1 MVMELFQ
8 WKAEYDI
15 GLPDIDAQHQ
25 TMVDMLNQL
34 YTAKKTDQ
42 VHQVI
47 EETLD
52 RLLQYTRVHF
62 ADEEAA
68 MNDVDYPYLSK
79 QRREHLDMTDEVL
92 KMRNRFMQGD
102 EPATFELLNF
112 MSEWLKKHITG
123 SDRKFGE
130 FMRKQQIATMLTDN
144 RASPQP

>member
-1 MVMELFQ
+1 MDLFQ

-15 GLPDIDAQHQ
+15 GLPDIDTQHKK
-25 TMVDMLNQL
+25 MVDMLNQL

-42 VHQVI
+42 VHQVV

-68 MNDVDYPYLSK
+68 MDEADYPYLSK
-79 QRREHLDMTDEVL
+79 QRREHLDMTDEVM
-92 KMRNRFMQGD
+92 KMRHRFMQGD

-112 MSEWLKKHITG
+112 MSDWLKSHICG
-123 SDRKFGE
+123 SDRKFGV
-130 FMRKQQIATMLTDN
+130 FMRDQQTTAMM
-144 RASPQP
+144 AESPESPQP

>member
-1 MVMELFQ
+1 MELFQ

-68 MNDVDYPYLSK
+68 MNDVNYPYLSK

-130 FMRKQQIATMLTDN
+130 FMREQQIATTLTDN
-144 RASPQP
+144 SASPHP